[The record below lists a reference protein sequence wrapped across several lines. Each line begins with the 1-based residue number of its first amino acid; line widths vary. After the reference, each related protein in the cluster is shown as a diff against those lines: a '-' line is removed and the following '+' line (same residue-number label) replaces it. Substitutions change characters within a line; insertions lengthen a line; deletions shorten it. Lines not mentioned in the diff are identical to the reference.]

1 MMRQVLRRFC
11 AKQKGGGHTQRECW
25 RRKISLRSF
34 DRPIARRLHSPPVAD
49 RRWNQLRYST
59 DRWCGFKVIVI
70 DPTVAWILSRL
81 VSTIRRVIDLY
92 LFVGLTV
99 VVSIPRLLAA
109 VVSLEK
115 KFSPS
120 CAFCVSGKVNTAV
133 LAYGRK

>member
-1 MMRQVLRRFC
+1 MVASEDL
-11 AKQKGGGHTQRECW
+11 
-25 RRKISLRSF
+25 

-92 LFVGLTV
+92 LFEGLTV
-99 VVSIPRLLAA
+99 VVCIPRLLAA

-115 KFSPS
+115 YSAPP
-120 CAFCVSGKVNTAV
+120 V
-133 LAYGRK
+133 LFV